1 MVSLSVADFIMPYFV
16 THGTGVKKPI
26 ASMPGQYRF
35 SIDRLV
41 RELPSARRCG
51 VNTIILFGIPREKDV
66 IGSEAFAANG
76 IVQEAVRAVK
86 KKFPRLTVMTDLCF
100 CEYTSHGHCGVIK
113 RDGKRF
119 VLDKAATLKLI
130 AQTAVSQAEA
140 GADYVAP
147 SGMMKG
153 AVGVIRRAL
162 NNAGFKK
169 TKIMGYSAKYA
180 SAFYGPFRDA
190 AGSAP
195 QFGDRRGY
203 QMNPAG
209 RHRAALD
216 EIRADIKEGANMV
229 MVKPALS
236 YLDLIAVAR
245 ATIKP
250 KVPLVAYNVSGE
262 YAMLKAA
269 EKNGWVDGP
278 RTMLEILMSMKR
290 AGADRIITYHA
301 LEAARLLEK

>member
-1 MVSLSVADFIMPYFV
+1 
-16 THGTGVKKPI
+16 
-26 ASMPGQYRF
+26 
-35 SIDRLV
+35 
-41 RELPSARRCG
+41 

-236 YLDLIAVAR
+236 YLDVIAVAR